1 MMPILNIQLKSGR
14 TPEQKEK
21 LAEAIFELM
30 EEQGFAKRE
39 NVKILYSDIEP
50 EDFHEGSTPQ
60 K

>member
-50 EDFHEGSTPQ
+50 EDFHEWSTPQ